1 MAKRRSLHGSISI
14 SEQVDQL
21 SIPAA
26 LLFTWAISHLDD
38 FGRITGSPA
47 RFGAQV
53 VPLKFNRKGW
63 TVSDID
69 GYLDEMSRAQDE
81 AGTPLVVRY
90 QVNGIRAAWFPK
102 FEEHQ
107 DGLHKR
113 TKSKWPD
120 PPRDGLKFP
129 EVPGTS
135 RKFPEVPSEVIDP
148 NSVHSF
154 ETKRNEVYIVPFAE
168 VVDDLNRQ
176 TGKNYRVCDSTK
188 RLIQARWNNGYRLEH
203 FKKVIDLKAQEWR
216 GTNMDKY
223 LRPETL
229 FKEKKFEAYLNQ
241 APKPKVNTV
250 PDAEE
255 IIRRNEED
263 GFID

>member
-1 MAKRRSLHGSISI
+1 MPNRIIRESICTSESLAQIS
-14 SEQVDQL
+14 
-21 SIPAA
+21 AA
-26 LLFTWAISHLDD
+26 AERLWWRIIAQADD
-38 FGRITGSPA
+38 FGRMDA
-47 RFGAQV
+47 RTQV
-53 VPLKFNRKGW
+53 IIGQCLTSFLG
-63 TVSDID
+63 TVRPKEVESWLQELVNSELLHFYHAA
-69 GYLDEMSRAQDE
+69 GKRYLQIVKWDKYQTRRA
-81 AGTPLVVRY
+81 
-90 QVNGIRAAWFPK
+90 K
-102 FEEHQ
+102 H
-107 DGLHKR
+107 
-113 TKSKWPD
+113 SKYPD
-120 PPRDGLKFP
+120 PISLDSICMQVQADENNCVFGVTAHAPVRGI
-129 EVPGTS
+129 EERGI
-135 RKFPEVPSEVIDP
+135 EE
-148 NSVHSF
+148 
-154 ETKRNEVYIVPFAE
+154 YIVPFAE
-168 VVDDLNRQ
+168 VVDCLNRQ